1 MKLCFCVKLFGTGIK
16 ISDKGH
22 FVSFSYKF
30 QVIKGKAGMTDM
42 TPSPSL
48 GGFDLQLSILVFVLF
63 CFSV

>member
-30 QVIKGKAGMTDM
+30 QVIKGKAGMT
-42 TPSPSL
+42 TTLKKKKSQSK
-48 GGFDLQLSILVFVLF
+48 S
-63 CFSV
+63 SVEKIHKNISTSENQ